1 MGLNLQF
8 RRGGGNKCLNILLAD
23 PSDAE
28 KINAYLKKHRPDAI
42 VCGNDTTAA
51 YLRRTLDA
59 LGKRVPE
66 DIMIAGF
73 DDVQHASLMIPQLTT
88 IHQPCSDIAELA
100 VCRILSRIGNS
111 NQTPIEIL
119 LPSPLIERGSTRRI
133 APDRRCSARA
143 CRAQSNSGSRQGA

>member
-1 MGLNLQF
+1 MTTLYEGAF
-8 RRGGGNKCLNILLAD
+8 A
-23 PSDAE
+23 
-28 KINAYLKKHRPDAI
+28 KINL
-42 VCGNDTTAA
+42 
-51 YLRRTLDA
+51 TLDV

-100 VCRILSRIGNS
+100 VCRILSRIGNP

-119 LPSPLIERGSTRRI
+119 LPSPLIERGSTRVLRLT
-133 APDRRCSARA
+133 
-143 CRAQSNSGSRQGA
+143 GAVPPVLAGRNPIPEAGREHRP